1 MALSPQA
8 RPEDDRGFFER
19 TVDDF
24 GMAFTKPFSSRD
36 DRSKAMAEKGYDP
49 TDVSRYFAR
58 TANTMNANRLAGDS
72 GGGGGD
78 GGNSMSEPMLP
89 TPEELGPRINNPAQQ
104 YRQAL
109 ANRYGDAGG
118 FINAL
123 NVSAPAGGVQPAGP
137 EMTPGMFNSALNVF
151 ESQRGAGPTPYQM
164 MPYGLGSFQ
173 PQMQPGQYVSPA
185 FQYAAQNYD
194 RLGGAQRLM
203 PRSMPMLS
211 MAERQKVNDMARNMQ
226 DIRQQ
231 DMARNMAEQEANRA
245 AENKAF
251 NEFSYMNNAFSGN
264 FGGKGAGENKKQ
276 DIRQQLAPLLASFQ
290 KFGF

>member
-1 MALSPQA
+1 MALRPQA

-78 GGNSMSEPMLP
+78 GGNSMSEPTLP

-109 ANRYGDAGG
+109 ANRYG
-118 FINAL
+118 
-123 NVSAPAGGVQPAGP
+123 NVSAPAGGVQPTGP
-137 EMTPGMFNSALNVF
+137 EVTPGMFNSALNVF
-151 ESQRGAGPTPYQM
+151 ESQRGAGQMPYQM
-164 MPYGLGSFQ
+164 MPFGLGSFQ

-185 FQYAAQNYD
+185 FQYASQNYG

-203 PRSMPMLS
+203 PRPIEMMSV
-211 MAERQKVNDMARNMQ
+211 AERNTVNDMAR
-226 DIRQQ
+226 
-231 DMARNMAEQEANRA
+231 AMAEEQAAKAKEASAVNDFTSTASLFR
-245 AENKAF
+245 
-251 NEFSYMNNAFSGN
+251 G
-264 FGGKGAGENKKQ
+264 GGKGGGQSTTQSVRQ
-276 DIRQQLAPLLASFQ
+276 DLAPLLSAFSRFT
-290 KFGF
+290 

>member
-72 GGGGGD
+72 GGGGGGGGD

-109 ANRYGDAGG
+109 ANRYG
-118 FINAL
+118 
-123 NVSAPAGGVQPAGP
+123 NVSAPAGGVQPTGP
-137 EMTPGMFNSALNVF
+137 EVTPGMFNSALNVF

-211 MAERQKVNDMARNMQ
+211 MAERQKVNDMARNM
-226 DIRQQ
+226 
-231 DMARNMAEQEANRA
+231 AEQEANRA